1 VEVEFYDSRRGA
13 VINVEGA
20 APKPQK
26 KVKKPQK
33 KTKKP
38 PFPSG
43 DDGQGSLL

>member
-1 VEVEFYDSRRGA
+1 
-13 VINVEGA
+13 VINGEGA
-20 APKPQK
+20 APKPPK